1 MPPSANKWKW
11 KEGKL
16 AGFKRVQFYSLFHY
30 LHCQLGCPRRRSTLE
45 GYSSG
50 GGCGCDGGGG
60 GGDDYLKKGKKGRT
74 KLRKRR
80 MKWKMIPEEEDGKYS
95 LKIG

>member
-1 MPPSANKWKW
+1 MGRFQNSKIDH
-11 KEGKL
+11 L
-16 AGFKRVQFYSLFHY
+16 LHY

-50 GGCGCDGGGG
+50 GGCGCDGDD
-60 GGDDYLKKGKKGRT
+60 GGDYLRGKKERT
-74 KLRKRR
+74 KLWKRR